1 MSSAPSEKL
10 EVFDNP
16 APERDYV
23 IHMEIP
29 EFTCLC
35 PLTGQPDFA
44 TLIVD
49 YIADEKCLEL
59 KSIKLYTWTYREMGA
74 FHEDVTNRILS
85 DFVNAIHPR
94 YMRIRA
100 RWWVRGGIYTTVVAE
115 YRKEGWTPVKP
126 VELPEF
132 ESNDPTRS

>member
-49 YIADEKCLEL
+49 Y
-59 KSIKLYTWTYREMGA
+59 
-74 FHEDVTNRILS
+74 NRKHSVCKVCKWI
-85 DFVNAIHPR
+85 FRP
-94 YMRIRA
+94 
-100 RWWVRGGIYTTVVAE
+100 
-115 YRKEGWTPVKP
+115 P
-126 VELPEF
+126 
-132 ESNDPTRS
+132 

>member
-85 DFVNAIHPR
+85 DFANAIHPR

-132 ESNDPTRS
+132 ESNDPTRG

>member
-100 RWWVRGGIYTTVVAE
+100 RSAAAS
-115 YRKEGWTPVKP
+115 TP
-126 VELPEF
+126 
-132 ESNDPTRS
+132 R

>member
-49 YIADEKCLEL
+49 YI
-59 KSIKLYTWTYREMGA
+59 
-74 FHEDVTNRILS
+74 
-85 DFVNAIHPR
+85 
-94 YMRIRA
+94 
-100 RWWVRGGIYTTVVAE
+100 GG
-115 YRKEGWTPVKP
+115 RKVP
-126 VELPEF
+126 
-132 ESNDPTRS
+132 

>member
-100 RWWVRGGIYTTVVAE
+100 RWWVRGGIYTTVIAE
-115 YRKEGWTPVKP
+115 HRKEGWTCLLYTSDAAD
-126 VELPEF
+126 EL
-132 ESNDPTRS
+132 

>member
-10 EVFDNP
+10 EVSDNP

-100 RWWVRGGIYTTVVAE
+100 RWWVRGGIYTTVIAE
-115 YRKEGWTPVKP
+115 HRKEGWTPAP
-126 VELPEF
+126 VVHLPDF
-132 ESNDPTRS
+132 ETNSPMRG

>member
-100 RWWVRGGIYTTVVAE
+100 RGWVRGYACRADE
-115 YRKEGWTPVKP
+115 WR
-126 VELPEF
+126 
-132 ESNDPTRS
+132 

>member
-1 MSSAPSEKL
+1 MPSSPEKKL
-10 EVFDNP
+10 ETFDNP

-49 YIADEKCLEL
+49 YIADRKCLEL
-59 KSIKLYTWTYREMGA
+59 KSIKLYTWTYRSLGA

-85 DFVNAIHPR
+85 DFVAAINPR
-94 YMRIRA
+94 FMRIRA
-100 RWWVRGGIYTTVVAE
+100 RWWVRGGIYTTVIAE
-115 YRKEGWTPVKP
+115 HRKPGWTPAP
-126 VELPEF
+126 VVHLPDF
-132 ESNDPTRS
+132 ETNSPMRG

>member
-1 MSSAPSEKL
+1 
-10 EVFDNP
+10 
-16 APERDYV
+16 
-23 IHMEIP
+23 MEIP

-85 DFVNAIHPR
+85 DFVNAIHPL

-100 RWWVRGGIYTTVVAE
+100 RWWVRGGIYTTVIAE
-115 YRKEGWTPVKP
+115 HRKEGWTQDPV
-126 VELPEF
+126 VHLPEF
-132 ESNDPTRS
+132 ETN

>member
-49 YIADEKCLEL
+49 YRSEEHTSEL
-59 KSIKLYTWTYREMGA
+59 QSHA
-74 FHEDVTNRILS
+74 
-85 DFVNAIHPR
+85 
-94 YMRIRA
+94 
-100 RWWVRGGIYTTVVAE
+100 
-115 YRKEGWTPVKP
+115 
-126 VELPEF
+126 
-132 ESNDPTRS
+132 

>member
-59 KSIKLYTWTYREMGA
+59 KSIKLYTW
-74 FHEDVTNRILS
+74 ILS

-100 RWWVRGGIYTTVVAE
+100 RWWVRGGIYTTVIAE
-115 YRKEGWTPVKP
+115 HRKEGWTPAP
-126 VELPEF
+126 VVHLPDF
-132 ESNDPTRS
+132 ETNSPMRG

>member
-85 DFVNAIHPR
+85 SALHAYPR
-94 YMRIRA
+94 PVVGPRRHLHHGDRRA
-100 RWWVRGGIYTTVVAE
+100 PQGR
-115 YRKEGWTPVKP
+115 
-126 VELPEF
+126 L
-132 ESNDPTRS
+132 DPGPCRASP

>member
-85 DFVNAIHPR
+85 DFVNA
-94 YMRIRA
+94 
-100 RWWVRGGIYTTVVAE
+100 RWWVRGGIYTTVIAE
-115 YRKEGWTPVKP
+115 HRKEGWTPAP
-126 VELPEF
+126 VVHLPDF
-132 ESNDPTRS
+132 ETNSPMRG

>member
-100 RWWVRGGIYTTVVAE
+100 RWWVRGGIYTTVIAE
-115 YRKEGWTPVKP
+115 HRKEGWTPAPDVH
-126 VELPEF
+126 LPDF
-132 ESNDPTRS
+132 ETNSPRRG

>member
-100 RWWVRGGIYTTVVAE
+100 RWWVRGGIYTTVIAE
-115 YRKEGWTPVKP
+115 HRKEGWTPVP
-126 VELPEF
+126 VVHLPDF
-132 ESNDPTRS
+132 ETNSPMRG

>member
-59 KSIKLYTWTYREMGA
+59 KSIKLYREMGA

-85 DFVNAIHPR
+85 DLVNAIHPR

-100 RWWVRGGIYTTVVAE
+100 RWWVRGGIYTTVIAE
-115 YRKEGWTPVKP
+115 HRKEGWTPAP
-126 VELPEF
+126 VVHLPDF
-132 ESNDPTRS
+132 ETNSPMRG

>member
-100 RWWVRGGIYTTVVAE
+100 RWWVRGGIYTTVIAE
-115 YRKEGWTPVKP
+115 HRKEGWTPAP
-126 VELPEF
+126 VVYLPDF
-132 ESNDPTRS
+132 ETNSPMRG